1 MLSGGKLVF
10 CVCGGGV
17 VAVVARS
24 FKNVFM
30 VVDSEEGEQKSWWG
44 CVHIISPFVLTFYA
58 FKQITKLCL
67 KINI

>member
-1 MLSGGKLVF
+1 M
-10 CVCGGGV
+10 

-30 VVDSEEGEQKSWWG
+30 VVDSEEGEQKSWWR